1 MNWWLCST
9 TIIIKII
16 DKQNRIPCLQGIF
29 YSMQFPY
36 TIEQFHFGNKTIK
49 LAVPESAAVQ
59 QWYAKSMNSGS
70 NAAFPYWAKLWPSA
84 RAICI
89 YLANHTALLKNKQV
103 LELAAGIGLPSMLAS
118 AFARKVVCSDAAA
131 AAIPF
136 IEYSA
141 SLNNR
146 KNIEAALIDWN
157 NVNDILPADT
167 LLLSDVN
174 YEPLQFKELLSLLM
188 RCLSNGSSIV
198 LSTPQRL
205 MAKPFIEQ
213 LLPYCAEKTTIPIKT
228 GLETAEIF
236 IMHLKK
242 QG

>member
-1 MNWWLCST
+1 
-9 TIIIKII
+9 
-16 DKQNRIPCLQGIF
+16 
-29 YSMQFPY
+29 MQFPHI
-36 TIEQFHFGNKTIK
+36 IEQFHFGNQTIK
-49 LAVPESAAVQ
+49 LAIPEPAAVQ
-59 QWYAKSMNSGS
+59 QWYASRMHH
-70 NAAFPYWAKLWPSA
+70 NADTAFPYWAKLWPSA

-89 YLANHTALLKNKQV
+89 YLANHSALLKNKKV

-118 AFARKVVCSDAAA
+118 AFASSVVCSDAAP

-146 KNIEAALIDWN
+146 NNIEAALIDWN
-157 NVNDILPADT
+157 NIADMPPADI

-174 YEPLQFKELLSLLM
+174 YEPAQFKGLLRLLLHY
-188 RCLSNGSSIV
+188 LSNGSAIV

-213 LLPYCAEKTTIPIKT
+213 LLPYCEAKTTIPIKT
-228 GLETAEIF
+228 GLETTEIF
-236 IMHLKK
+236 IMQLQK